1 VIYKKLCVTRA
12 GRKADAKRGFWQWG
26 TFRRPPALKAMQ
38 TNDRII
44 VWTNFSWRAEFYRD

>member
-1 VIYKKLCVTRA
+1 MKLCVTRC
-12 GRKADAKRGFWQWG
+12 RKTAKRGFWQWG